1 MMLNKLTFHHRT
13 NPWELSSSYIKS
25 INYSRICNYK
35 MLMNCQHD
43 YLTPHLKMVRIALLS
58 LSLLLLLPDT
68 ICQEVS
74 GQLLSLIR
82 PESANRWRG
91 GFNTNQIV
99 LNSPEVPF
107 QKNPYWIFSFDLLQL
122 LSTQIL
128 IVVVFNLFL
137 ENIKIVLKNDRERHE
152 GIHAWLYHLEEGVCY
167 KGWFSAYL

>member
-1 MMLNKLTFHHRT
+1 MH
-13 NPWELSSSYIKS
+13 S
-25 INYSRICNYK
+25 
-35 MLMNCQHD
+35 
-43 YLTPHLKMVRIALLS
+43 TPLHKMVRMVLLS
-58 LSLLLLLPDT
+58 LILLFLLPDT
-68 ICQEVS
+68 NCQEVS

-99 LNSPEVPF
+99 LNSPEVPS

-152 GIHAWLYHLEEGVCY
+152 GIHARISLLDEGVCC
-167 KGWFSAYL
+167 KGWFIAYLQLWIWEKPSTPVSSSHSWQ